1 MKMNSV
7 KDVRQF
13 FVDELNDQAFT
24 IDKTGARTIEMIG
37 ASFIADEASI
47 FGTPSHSYIRKE
59 LESNDKKLDTSM
71 PNPFRGLATI
81 EAIKEQ
87 KIELLTSVIQFVH
100 HYARHI

>member
-37 ASFIADEASI
+37 ASFIADEPAI
-47 FGTPSHSYIRKE
+47 FGKPNWDYINAEIEWYESESTNITDIYPEGDKEPPSK
-59 LESNDKKLDTSM
+59 LETT
-71 PNPFRGLATI
+71 TI
-81 EAIKEQ
+81 
-87 KIELLTSVIQFVH
+87 
-100 HYARHI
+100 